1 MLSRGSP
8 VWKATVRNMNHKPM
22 NKDKRSLSIVIP
34 LYNEKDNVEPMIEAV
49 HTAVNKYTAS
59 WELIV
64 VDDGSV
70 DGTPE
75 KVKSVLETC
84 GQNVKLVS
92 LHRNYGQT
100 AALQAGIDT
109 AKNEIIATLDG
120 DLQND
125 PGDIERL
132 IDRLERD
139 NLDLIVGWRKDR
151 KDKLLLRKI
160 PSWIANFIIGR
171 VTGVKLHDYG
181 CGLKVYRAEI
191 IKNVRLYG
199 EMHRFIPAWS
209 TLSTSPYKIAE
220 EVVTHHPRKFGKSKY
235 GLSRTFRVLFDL
247 LSVFFFMNFRAK
259 PGYFFGTIGLGFG
272 SVGSLILF
280 YLSYVKFFLG
290 EDIGTRPLLLVGV
303 VFVIASIQL
312 LTTGVLAEFLSR
324 TYFESANVKSYVV
337 GEIKEGGSGKKN
349 K

>member
-1 MLSRGSP
+1 
-8 VWKATVRNMNHKPM
+8 M
-22 NKDKRSLSIVIP
+22 NKNSDSLSIVVP
-34 LYNEKDNVEPMIEAV
+34 LYNEKDNVEPLIDSIR
-49 HTAVNKYTAS
+49 TAMSDYSAP
-59 WELIV
+59 WELII
-64 VDDGSV
+64 VDDGSM
-70 DGTPE
+70 DNTQ
-75 KVKSVLETC
+75 KTVKSVLSKC
-84 GQNVKLVS
+84 GNNIKMVS

-100 AALQAGIDT
+100 AALQAGIDL
-109 AKNEIIATLDG
+109 AQYDILATLDG

-125 PGDIERL
+125 PGDIVGL
-132 IDRLERD
+132 IDRLNKD
-139 NLDLIVGWRKDR
+139 DLDMIVGWRKDR
-151 KDKLLLRKI
+151 KDKLLLRKV

-171 VTGVKLHDYG
+171 VTGVRLHDYG
-181 CGLKVYRAEI
+181 CGLKVYRATL

-235 GLSRTFRVLFDL
+235 GLSRIFRVLFDL

-272 SVGSLILF
+272 SLGSMILM
-280 YLSYVKFFLG
+280 YLSYVKFMLG

-303 VFVIASIQL
+303 VFVISSIQL

-337 GEIKEGGSGKKN
+337 REICEGGEGNEVSNDNEK
-349 K
+349 